1 MINLERAID
10 YALAADL
17 KMQVE
22 ELGGAAAVEHR
33 YNTTGAIAAPPGSET
48 SSGDV
53 SSGSSSGSASAGA
66 AAAAGNNSGH
76 EDEDLLGDLLDFSG
90 DGVSSAA
97 VPVMSPF
104 GISTSDNNN
113 GLSNSDGVGAGSEW
127 YATGGTSGNV
137 YNNNNNSDN
146 GNDSVAAAAEAEDAA
161 ATAACAATIANLESQ
176 KASAVAS
183 EDYMRTAALKAK
195 IAQVR
200 EVETTR
206 QAQCASTSRQGQRLQ
221 QRLKQQLKQQLCK
234 KQRECKLKTMRQQ
247 PLLLQLP
254 LDQTPVMLAAAAAAP
269 MAATSLASKKICWD

>member
-1 MINLERAID
+1 VFDFAPLIALQRTSR
-10 YALAADL
+10 YKSKSLAARPL
-17 KMQVE
+17 SNIATTPRALSQHL
-22 ELGGAAAVEHR
+22 LGPKLR
-33 YNTTGAIAAPPGSET
+33 
-48 SSGDV
+48 SSSDV
-53 SSGSSSGSASAGA
+53 SSGSSSGGGSSGGGSSGGGSAGA
-66 AAAAGNNSGH
+66 GAADNNGGH
-76 EDEDLLGDLLDFSG
+76 DEDWLGDLLDFRV
-90 DGVSSAA
+90 DAVSSAA

-104 GISTSDNNN
+104 GISTADNNN

-137 YNNNNNSDN
+137 YNNNSDN

-221 QRLKQQLKQQLCK
+221 QRLKQ
-234 KQRECKLKTMRQQ
+234 R
-247 PLLLQLP
+247 P
-254 LDQTPVMLAAAAAAP
+254 
-269 MAATSLASKKICWD
+269 